1 MTNQNYWDE
10 IVNNLKEKGL
20 TVATMESCTGGGIA
34 SAITNVYGASAV
46 LSESYVTY
54 SNDRLGDVH

>member
-34 SAITNVYGASAV
+34 SAITNVY
-46 LSESYVTY
+46 
-54 SNDRLGDVH
+54 RLGDVH